1 MKVGRLTKN
10 REFRQVYKQG
20 QAYVGRYVV
29 LYVLPR
35 QSSKVTRTGFTVG
48 KKVGGAVQRNRVRRR
63 LKEAYGLLK
72 PRIRAGYDLVFVARP
87 RALTVRFQVLS
98 EEVRFL
104 CTRAKLLIIKE
115 GPISG

>member
-1 MKVGRLTKN
+1 MARLTKN
-10 REFRQVYKQG
+10 KEFQTVYKHG
-20 QAYVGRYVV
+20 QVYVGRYVV

-35 QSSKVTRTGFTVG
+35 PGQATRTGFTVG

-87 RALTVRFQVLS
+87 RALTVRFQVLR